1 MPNDIYSPNRDHEA
15 SQYNKEIN
23 RKIEEHYGKVIQ
35 IQDTIG
41 SLDYQGIDKI
51 INDKDPWQIKNIK
64 YEGFD
69 TVTIPVDYFEKYKR
83 IKNLYIFHSYYV
95 ETSSYLKQYVIFRFH
110 DLLKFK
116 QNGTRKRGAG
126 EFSNALDTDNGTDF
140 HYWNYSSIN
149 DIFLEKKIPT
159 PYVVSSEY
167 MLMDTDDE

>member
-69 TVTIPVDYFEKYKR
+69 TVTIPVDDFEKYKR
-83 IKNLYIFHSYYV
+83 IKNLYILMV
-95 ETSSYLKQYVIFRFH
+95 TIYLKTKSQKN
-110 DLLKFK
+110 L
-116 QNGTRKRGAG
+116 
-126 EFSNALDTDNGTDF
+126 
-140 HYWNYSSIN
+140 
-149 DIFLEKKIPT
+149 
-159 PYVVSSEY
+159 
-167 MLMDTDDE
+167 